1 MNELKHVTEWCAA
14 YSEKKKLKIFP
25 QSAPLLAIIDDLLL
39 HAKMQESVINKLCEQ
54 FHLLEYKFNQ
64 LDERLSK
71 PQEKLTKTAPK
82 VDKKEV
88 KK

>member
-1 MNELKHVTEWCAA
+1 MNELKHVTEWCEA
-14 YSEKKKLKIFP
+14 YSEKTKLKIYP

-71 PQEKLTKTAPK
+71 PAPK